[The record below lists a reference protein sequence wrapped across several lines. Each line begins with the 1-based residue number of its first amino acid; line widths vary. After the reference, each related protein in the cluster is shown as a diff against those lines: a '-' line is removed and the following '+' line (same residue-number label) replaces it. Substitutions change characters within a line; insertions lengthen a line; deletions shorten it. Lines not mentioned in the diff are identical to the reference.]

1 MNFESIPAYVEEND
15 RKMEDIEY
23 ETIQELL
30 CLKLELSKIPKTE
43 IIFEILVTVL
53 KGLFYQSN
61 IVLRHLFEK

>member
-30 CLKLELSKIPKTE
+30 CLKLELSKIPKSL
-43 IIFEILVTVL
+43 IIFEILVTIL

-61 IVLRHLFEK
+61 IVL

>member
-1 MNFESIPAYVEEND
+1 MNFESILAYVEEND

-30 CLKLELSKIPKTE
+30 CLKLELSKIPKSL
-43 IIFEILVTVL
+43 IIFEILVTIL

-61 IVLRHLFEK
+61 IVL

>member
-30 CLKLELSKIPKTE
+30 CLKLELSKIPKSL
-43 IIFEILVTVL
+43 IIFEILVTIL
-53 KGLFYQSN
+53 KGLFLS
-61 IVLRHLFEK
+61 K

>member
-1 MNFESIPAYVEEND
+1 MNFESLPAYVEEND

-30 CLKLELSKIPKTE
+30 CLKLELSKIPKSL
-43 IIFEILVTVL
+43 IIFEILVIIL

-61 IVLRHLFEK
+61 IVL

>member
-30 CLKLELSKIPKTE
+30 CLKLELSKIPKSL
-43 IIFEILVTVL
+43 IIFEILVNIL

-61 IVLRHLFEK
+61 IVL